1 MDWPVRRLVLAGALG
16 ALVAG
21 GVAAQQPPA
30 ARPEVPPAVA
40 ARVADAL
47 AQRWAVPVSRVVLAW
62 GSAARLPGA
71 GPDVPFRLVGGDA
84 AGWFAAVFE
93 PEGHPAIAVRVRAGV
108 VESVTVAA
116 RALARGARL
125 APPDLA
131 RAARTRWGAPRPDST
146 GPTEGWVVRRAVAA
160 GTPLDAQIASPPPL
174 VSSGTLVRVEWTQGN
189 LTLGF
194 DGTAL
199 NDAVLGAAI
208 LVRPAGRSAAVR
220 GTVVGPAA
228 VRLAL

>member
-1 MDWPVRRLVLAGALG
+1 MDWPGRILALAGALG
-16 ALVAG
+16 ALVSG
-21 GVAAQQPPA
+21 GAAAQPPPT

-47 AQRWAVPVSRVVLAW
+47 ALRWAVPVSRIVLAW
-62 GSAARLPGA
+62 GSAARLPYA
-71 GPDVPFRLVGGDA
+71 TPDVPFRLVGGDA

-116 RALARGARL
+116 RALTRGARL
-125 APPDLA
+125 APQDLA
-131 RAARTRWGAPRPDST
+131 RVVRTSWGAPRSDNA
-146 GPTEGWVVRRAVAA
+146 GPAEGWVVRRALAA
-160 GTPLDAQIASPPPL
+160 GTPLDAQVATPPPL
-174 VSSGTLVRVEWTQGN
+174 VSAGALVRVEWTLGN
-189 LTLGF
+189 VTLGF

-199 NDAVLGAAI
+199 HDAVLGAPI
-208 LVRPAGRSAAVR
+208 LVRQAGRSAAVR